1 MRFVHIKEKNLK
13 QQELELVPIGDIHL
27 GSKEFNLT
35 KLKKTIEY
43 VKETKNARVILMGD
57 LVDIGLKDSIGGG
70 TFDNDI
76 DPESQL
82 TGIVDYLEPI
92 SDRIWCVLG
101 GNHEERI
108 RMRTSI
114 DINKIIAK
122 ALDVPYV
129 GNQCLIKVMCG
140 PTNYIVFAAHGA
152 TGALSPAGKINSVM
166 KYGNYID
173 ADIYLMGHV
182 HELAHHTTEYF
193 RVDMGNKQIIKDK
206 RHYVLTGH
214 YLNYGGYAEAK
225 GYAPGKTGSPIIK
238 LTRDLKRVRVS
249 I

>member
-1 MRFVHIKEKNLK
+1 MRFLHIREKTLK
-13 QQELELVPIGDIHL
+13 QKELELVPIGDVHL
-27 GSKEFNLT
+27 GSKEFNLA
-35 KLKKTIEY
+35 KLKKTVDY
-43 VKETKNARVILMGD
+43 VKATKNARVVLMGD
-57 LVDIGLKDSIGGG
+57 LVDIGLKDSIGAG

-76 DPESQL
+76 DPETQL
-82 TGIVDYLEPI
+82 DGIIDYLEPI
-92 SDRIWCVLG
+92 KNKIWCLLG

-114 DINKIIAK
+114 DINKIIAR
-122 ALDVPYV
+122 ALGVPYV
-129 GNQCLIKVMCG
+129 GSQCLMKVMCG
-140 PTNYIVFAAHGA
+140 KTNYIVFMAHGA
-152 TGALSPAGKINSVM
+152 TGATTPAGKINSVM

-173 ADIYLMGHV
+173 ADVYLMGHV

-206 RHYVLTGH
+206 RHYVITGH

-225 GYAPGKTGSPIIK
+225 GYAPGKTGSPIVK
-238 LTRDLKRVRVS
+238 LTRDTKRVRVS